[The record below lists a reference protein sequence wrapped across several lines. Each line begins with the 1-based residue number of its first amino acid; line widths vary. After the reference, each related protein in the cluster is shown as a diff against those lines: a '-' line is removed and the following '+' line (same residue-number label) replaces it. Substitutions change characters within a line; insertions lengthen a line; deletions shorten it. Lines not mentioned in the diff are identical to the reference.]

1 MGDLIPGAKLI
12 YERVDDTVYARYR
25 DAPHNKI
32 PRWEVGGSPKQM
44 ELFDHWEFEEM
55 MKASKKSLKIKT
67 KIVSHLKIDVP
78 VYSSNQLPD
87 TLRSVPITTPGSRFI
102 K

>member
-25 DAPHNKI
+25 DPPHNKI

-55 MKASKKSLKIKT
+55 MKASKDYPTLKKSLDKLFTIWYTIKDEAEKKIT
-67 KIVSHLKIDVP
+67 AE
-78 VYSSNQLPD
+78 
-87 TLRSVPITTPGSRFI
+87 
-102 K
+102 

>member
-44 ELFDHWEFEEM
+44 ELFDHWECEEM
-55 MKASKKSLKIKT
+55 MKASKDYPTLKKSLDKLFTIWYTIKDEAEKKIT
-67 KIVSHLKIDVP
+67 AE
-78 VYSSNQLPD
+78 
-87 TLRSVPITTPGSRFI
+87 
-102 K
+102 